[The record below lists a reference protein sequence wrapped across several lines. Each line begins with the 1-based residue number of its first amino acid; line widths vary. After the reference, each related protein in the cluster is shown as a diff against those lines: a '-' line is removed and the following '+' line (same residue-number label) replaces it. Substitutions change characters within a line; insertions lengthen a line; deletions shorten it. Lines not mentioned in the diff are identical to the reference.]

1 MTFEIWLV
9 LVILSRLS
17 INSVTCHLLRKDKV
31 DVVSMI
37 SKTKRAVPPE
47 YASTSSLAVCETFVI
62 GDPEAKTL
70 YSPAYPGNY
79 PNKTDCVV
87 VLEAPVGFLIRLDFR
102 DYFNIEP
109 SEDCKFDFLE
119 IRDGGHGF
127 SSLIGQYCG
136 TDFPPMVTSRERQLW
151 LHFHSDENIEYAG
164 FVAVYEY
171 IPRPTSSI
179 YDDSNCRLEVGGYE
193 GWVNRTDIPTEKMQ
207 ISMEHNL
214 PLDCMWVIRVWDG
227 WKIQL
232 AFQKFKLEKPNDCDN
247 NFVDVFGEKTDIPS
261 RIKNFCGSIADSV
274 TSNKNILHIRFYA
287 EPPAI
292 NSTFSILFT
301 AFREKPAG
309 ETCEDD
315 EYDCEDA
322 TCISDTLR
330 CNGRVNCRFRWD
342 EDECATDSEGQ
353 SEHVVIIIVVFG
365 LILGGMFAAFLIS
378 CLRKLIRDHKIIRIR
393 DGGHGFSS
401 LIGQYC
407 GTDFPPMVTSR
418 ERQLW
423 LHFHSDENIE
433 YAGFVAVYE
442 YIPRPTSYD
451 VLSPHLAMCILPL
464 YTLLSKDDMGQ
475 VGGYEGWVNRTD
487 IPTEKMQIS
496 MEHNLPLDC
505 MWVIRVWDGW
515 KIQLAFQKFK
525 LEKPNDCD
533 NNFVDVFG
541 EKTDIPSRIKNF
553 CGSIADSV
561 TSNKNILHI
570 RFYAEPPA
578 INSTFSIL
586 FTAFREKPAG
596 ETCEDDEYDCEDATC
611 ISDTL
616 RCNGRVNCR
625 FRWDE
630 DECATD
636 SEGQSEHVVIIIVV
650 FGLILGGMFAA
661 FLISCLR
668 KLIRDHKIIREHIRQ
683 SKESKLDE
691 LGRHSTK
698 LPEERQSIK
707 KSRENLSSKLAVS
720 TSSPRGKS
728 VDAISNTGRILDSP
742 DISNRYYRE
751 IVPIPSTGSV
761 THCEMKHPEV
771 LVGWRTSS
779 LQDESHS
786 SDGVGMCDIA
796 CQTRESLFQ
805 PIFRNKVTQSPIPSS
820 EIRFSTFGYNS
831 PPAMSNIGHELNNPV
846 NQPSAPSV
854 ANILE
859 MSDLG
864 CPPPPPPIAH
874 HHHCQHHQMKA
885 LEAQK
890 LEEAKRSQRSEEIR
904 KSAPDVIIMT
914 SH

>member
-1 MTFEIWLV
+1 MTIKIWFI
-9 LVILSRLS
+9 LVIFFKIS
-17 INSVTCHLLRKDKV
+17 INSVTCHSLAKDNV
-31 DVVSMI
+31 DEINMI
-37 SKTKRAVPPE
+37 GKTKRAVPPE
-47 YASTSSLAVCETFVI
+47 YASTSSLAVCESFVI

-70 YSPAYPGNY
+70 YSPGYPGNY

-127 SSLIGQYCG
+127 SSLIGQFCG
-136 TDFPPMVTSRERQLW
+136 TDFPPMVTSKERQLW

-164 FVAVYEY
+164 FVAIYEY

-179 YDDSNCRLEVGGYE
+179 YDDSNCRLEVGGFE

-232 AFQKFKLEKPNDCDN
+232 AFHLFKLEKPNDCDS

-292 NSTFSILFT
+292 NSTFAILFT
-301 AFREKPAG
+301 AFREKPSG

-322 TCISDTLR
+322 TCISDKLR

-342 EDECATDSEGQ
+342 EDECLTDTGGQ
-353 SEHVVIIIVVFG
+353 SEHVVIIIVVFV
-365 LILGGMFAAFLIS
+365 LILGGMFAAFL
-378 CLRKLIRDHKIIRIR
+378 
-393 DGGHGFSS
+393 
-401 LIGQYC
+401 
-407 GTDFPPMVTSR
+407 V
-418 ERQLW
+418 
-423 LHFHSDENIE
+423 
-433 YAGFVAVYE
+433 
-442 YIPRPTSYD
+442 
-451 VLSPHLAMCILPL
+451 
-464 YTLLSKDDMGQ
+464 
-475 VGGYEGWVNRTD
+475 
-487 IPTEKMQIS
+487 
-496 MEHNLPLDC
+496 
-505 MWVIRVWDGW
+505 
-515 KIQLAFQKFK
+515 
-525 LEKPNDCD
+525 
-533 NNFVDVFG
+533 
-541 EKTDIPSRIKNF
+541 
-553 CGSIADSV
+553 
-561 TSNKNILHI
+561 
-570 RFYAEPPA
+570 
-578 INSTFSIL
+578 
-586 FTAFREKPAG
+586 
-596 ETCEDDEYDCEDATC
+596 
-611 ISDTL
+611 
-616 RCNGRVNCR
+616 
-625 FRWDE
+625 
-630 DECATD
+630 
-636 SEGQSEHVVIIIVV
+636 
-650 FGLILGGMFAA
+650 
-661 FLISCLR
+661 SCLR

-707 KSRENLSSKLAVS
+707 KSRENLSTKLAVS
-720 TSSPRGKS
+720 TSSSRGKS
-728 VDAISNTGRILDSP
+728 VDAISNTGHILDSP

-751 IVPIPSTGSV
+751 IVPIPPTGTA
-761 THCEMKHPEV
+761 THCEMKRPEV

-831 PPAMSNIGHELNNPV
+831 PPVMPNVAHELNNPSK
-846 NQPSAPSV
+846 QPMATST
-854 ANILE
+854 ANVIE

-874 HHHCQHHQMKA
+874 HYCQHHQM
-885 LEAQK
+885 K
-890 LEEAKRSQRSEEIR
+890 LEEAKRSQRSDEIR

>member
-1 MTFEIWLV
+1 MIV
-9 LVILSRLS
+9 NLS
-17 INSVTCHLLRKDKV
+17 IKVKSGWKTLMTKTVLRRVKQEAISDERHHSDNGMVIKLMTCHSLNKDNV
-31 DVVSMI
+31 DEINAMR
-37 SKTKRAVPPE
+37 KTKRAVPPE
-47 YASTSSLAVCETFVI
+47 YASTSSLAVCESFVI

-70 YSPAYPGNY
+70 YSPGYPGNY

-127 SSLIGQYCG
+127 SSLIGQFCG
-136 TDFPPMVTSRERQLW
+136 NDFPPMVTSKERQLW

-179 YDDSNCRLEVGGYE
+179 YDDSNCRLEVGGFE
-193 GWVNRTDIPTEKMQ
+193 GWINRSHVPEEKMQ
-207 ISMEHNL
+207 ISVEHNV

-232 AFQKFKLEKPNDCDN
+232 AFHLFKLEKPNDCDS
-247 NFVDVFGEKTDIPS
+247 NFVDIFGEKTDIPS

-292 NSTFSILFT
+292 NSSFSILYT
-301 AFREKPAG
+301 AFRDKPAG
-309 ETCEDD
+309 EMCDDD

-342 EDECATDSEGQ
+342 EDECVTDTGGQ

-365 LILGGMFAAFLIS
+365 LILGGMFAAFL
-378 CLRKLIRDHKIIRIR
+378 
-393 DGGHGFSS
+393 
-401 LIGQYC
+401 
-407 GTDFPPMVTSR
+407 V
-418 ERQLW
+418 
-423 LHFHSDENIE
+423 
-433 YAGFVAVYE
+433 
-442 YIPRPTSYD
+442 
-451 VLSPHLAMCILPL
+451 
-464 YTLLSKDDMGQ
+464 
-475 VGGYEGWVNRTD
+475 
-487 IPTEKMQIS
+487 
-496 MEHNLPLDC
+496 
-505 MWVIRVWDGW
+505 
-515 KIQLAFQKFK
+515 
-525 LEKPNDCD
+525 
-533 NNFVDVFG
+533 
-541 EKTDIPSRIKNF
+541 
-553 CGSIADSV
+553 
-561 TSNKNILHI
+561 
-570 RFYAEPPA
+570 
-578 INSTFSIL
+578 
-586 FTAFREKPAG
+586 
-596 ETCEDDEYDCEDATC
+596 
-611 ISDTL
+611 
-616 RCNGRVNCR
+616 
-625 FRWDE
+625 
-630 DECATD
+630 
-636 SEGQSEHVVIIIVV
+636 
-650 FGLILGGMFAA
+650 
-661 FLISCLR
+661 SCLR

-698 LPEERQSIK
+698 LPEERQSMK
-707 KSRENLSSKLAVS
+707 KSRENLSKLSV
-720 TSSPRGKS
+720 TSSPRGKNI
-728 VDAISNTGRILDSP
+728 DAITNTSGHILDSP

-751 IVPIPSTGSV
+751 IVPLPPTGSSLGDV
-761 THCEMKHPEV
+761 KRPEV

-805 PIFRNKVTQSPIPSS
+805 PIFRNKVTQSPIPSG
-820 EIRFSTFGYNS
+820 EIRFSTFGY
-831 PPAMSNIGHELNNPV
+831 PPVGHELNQTHIGGKV
-846 NQPSAPSV
+846 TSQAAIGAGV
-854 ANILE
+854 IE

-864 CPPPPPPIAH
+864 CPPPPPPAIH

-885 LEAQK
+885 LEALK
-890 LEEAKRSQRSEEIR
+890 LEEAKRSQRSDEIR